1 MVLEL
6 EDSLNGCK
14 IMSSGKLSLQQVFF
28 FCCRE
33 MAKTKT
39 TSAEQLKKCPFCSF
53 KSRSHSEWK
62 DHMAECYETRHFCRR
77 CDYSTDKKVN
87 YIRHLKRNHPD
98 EVEKGQGSQQSD
110 NAEGIKSS
118 EDSLSRDL
126 HEDESSD
133 EEEWL
138 SQEPDITIDEEPGTS
153 GPSPC
158 EKAVDPTVRKRTQ
171 PMPVYTPDRCK
182 TPRLDD
188 KTNDPPCKVAD
199 KAVQTDP
206 VVYTKSIKTT
216 TIVREH
222 GRKTITVKREK
233 ML

>member
-1 MVLEL
+1 MKPDTFVDDVIIRQIRKSTTYGILRETTQTKLREVKAANSLIMQRVL
-6 EDSLNGCK
+6 NPVK
-14 IMSSGKLSLQQVFF
+14 IV
-28 FCCRE
+28 
-33 MAKTKT
+33 
-39 TSAEQLKKCPFCSF
+39 
-53 KSRSHSEWK
+53 
-62 DHMAECYETRHFCRR
+62 
-77 CDYSTDKKVN
+77 
-87 YIRHLKRNHPD
+87 
-98 EVEKGQGSQQSD
+98 
-110 NAEGIKSS
+110 
-118 EDSLSRDL
+118 SRDL

-188 KTNDPPCKVAD
+188 KTNDPTCKVAD

>member
-1 MVLEL
+1 MAARLCPVVNCLY
-6 EDSLNGCK
+6 N
-14 IMSSGKLSLQQVFF
+14 MFF

-62 DHMAECYETRHFCRR
+62 DHMADCYETRHFCRR

-182 TPRLDD
+182 TPRLMTPRA
-188 KTNDPPCKVAD
+188 KLQIRLFRQIQLYIPSRSRQQPLSGS
-199 KAVQTDP
+199 TDARQ
-206 VVYTKSIKTT
+206 S
-216 TIVREH
+216 
-222 GRKTITVKREK
+222 
-233 ML
+233 L

>member
-1 MVLEL
+1 MAARLCPVVNCLY
-6 EDSLNGCK
+6 NK
-14 IMSSGKLSLQQVFF
+14 FF

-77 CDYSTDKKVN
+77 CVYSTDKKVN

-98 EVEKGQGSQQSD
+98 EVERGQGSQQSD

-153 GPSPC
+153 NKDCIVTSGPSPC

-188 KTNDPPCKVAD
+188 KTNDPTCKVAD